1 MRKLLIII
9 FTLVFN
15 FSFLNAEVVK
25 DTIIKGNKRI
35 SDETIL
41 LYGDIKLGKDYSEAD
56 INNIIKNLYSTNF
69 FEDIQISLN
78 KNILSLTLKEYP
90 VLNQLII
97 VGENSKRFKDQI
109 KKVMQ
114 LKEKRSFLKS
124 LLAKDIE
131 NIKSLY
137 SFNGYNFSE
146 VNAKIKEIDSENFDL
161 VIEIEKGNITK
172 IKKINFVGNKS
183 IRSNRLR
190 EVIASEED
198 KFWKVISKNTN
209 FSENLINLDVRLLTN
224 YYKSNGFYNVEINS
238 KTAKITE
245 TGDAEIIYSINE
257 GKRFV
262 INKIATEVDS
272 VFDKEIFFPLESVYK
287 DLIGEYYSPFKIKKL
302 LEEIDNLI
310 AKNNLQF
317 VEHNVQE
324 TLDED
329 TISVVFNIFEGEKS
343 LIERIDIL
351 GNSIT
356 TESVIRGELVIDE
369 GDPFTKLGLEK
380 SVAELKARNIFKSV
394 NYKVEDGSE
403 KNLKRIKINVEERPT
418 GEISAG
424 AGIGT
429 DGGRFSVSI
438 RENNYLGE
446 GKQLGF
452 DIDVDKDSLAGTF
465 RYNNP
470 NYDFLGN
477 SIFYSLRSEKNDAP
491 TRGYEN
497 SIVSGAVSTSF
508 EQYKDINLNLGLSAT
523 YDDLSTNSGASESL
537 KKQSGQFTDISGN
550 YGISFD
556 TRDRK
561 FMPTEGSIVSFD
573 QSLPVFADRAS
584 IGNTLTVS
592 KYISLSEDI
601 VTATKFYASA
611 INGVDDDVRLSKRR
625 FLSSKRLRGFKKG
638 KVGPVDGTDHIGG
651 NYAAAFNIEANL
663 PNLLPEDSKTDV
675 NVFLDFGNVWGVDYD
690 DTLDNSNKIRS
701 STGVQA
707 SWMSPIGPMTFV
719 FSKALR
725 KSDTDSAET
734 FNFNLGTTF

>member
-1 MRKLLIII
+1 MKRLLTII
-9 FTLVFN
+9 FILVFN
-15 FSFLNAEVVK
+15 FSFLNAEVIK

-97 VGENSKRFKDQI
+97 VGENNKRFKDQI
-109 KKVMQ
+109 KKIMQ
-114 LKEKRSFLKS
+114 LKEKRSFVKS

-137 SFNGYNFSE
+137 SFNGFNFSE
-146 VNAKIKEIDSENFDL
+146 VNAKIKEIDGENFDL
-161 VIEIEKGNITK
+161 VIEIERGNITK

-238 KTAKITE
+238 KTAKISE
-245 TGDAEIIYSINE
+245 IGDAEIIYSINE

-262 INKIATEVDS
+262 INKIATKVDS
-272 VFDKEIFFPLESVYK
+272 VFDKEIFFPLDSVYK
-287 DLIGEYYSPFKIKKL
+287 DLIGEYYSPFKIQKL
-302 LEEIDNLI
+302 LEEIDDLV

-329 TISVVFNIFEGEKS
+329 TISIVFNIFEGEKS

-351 GNSIT
+351 GNNIT
-356 TESVIRGELVIDE
+356 AESVIRGELVIDE

-403 KNLKRIKINVEERPT
+403 KNLKRIKINVEEQPT

-429 DGGRFSVSI
+429 DGGRFAISI
-438 RENNYLGE
+438 KENNYLGE

-452 DIDVDKDSLAGTF
+452 DIELDKDSLAGTF
-465 RYNNP
+465 SYNNP

-477 SIFYSLRSEKNDAP
+477 SIFYSLRSEKNDVP

-497 SIVSGAVSTSF
+497 SIVSGAISTSF
-508 EQYKDINLNLGLSAT
+508 EQYKDINLDLGLSAS
-523 YDDLSTNSGASESL
+523 YDDLSTLSGASESL
-537 KKQSGQFTDISGN
+537 KKQSGEFSEISGN

-556 TRDRK
+556 KRDRK
-561 FMPTEGSIVSFD
+561 FMPTEGSIVSFN
-573 QSLPVFADRAS
+573 QTLPIFADRAS
-584 IGNTLTVS
+584 IANTFSAS
-592 KYISLSEDI
+592 KYVSLSEDI

-625 FLSSKRLRGFKKG
+625 YLSTKRLRGFERG

-651 NYAAAFNIEANL
+651 NYAAALNLEANL

-690 DTLDNSNKIRS
+690 ESLENSNKIRS

-719 FSKALR
+719 FSQTLQ
-725 KSDTDSAET
+725 KSDSDSAET